1 MILKKMKTNHV
12 AEQIN
17 QTIEDI
23 WIVLEKM
30 ERDYTK
36 FNLNNQQAVLLAL
49 VIRHP
54 SISPSEIAEKMTIT
68 KSAVS
73 QQIAK
78 LEKDGYII
86 KKQHAKDK
94 RGFSIELGE
103 KGVLYKQESEAFNQ
117 VITEKYQAQL
127 SDEDLANVLEALE
140 MLKKALL

>member
-1 MILKKMKTNHV
+1 MKTNNV

-17 QTIEDI
+17 HTIEDI

-103 KGVLYKQESEAFNQ
+103 KGLLYKQESEVFNQ
-117 VITEKYQAQL
+117 VVTEKYQAQL

-140 MLKKALL
+140 KLKKALL

>member
-1 MILKKMKTNHV
+1 MKTNHV

-23 WIVLEKM
+23 CIVLEKM

-103 KGVLYKQESEAFNQ
+103 KGLLYKQESEAFNQ

-140 MLKKALL
+140 KLKKALL